1 MIDSSVDIDEIS
13 YELDM
18 PDIFASFERLVFSI
32 YPTGVFL
39 RHQLARTTWIDLD
52 LRAQQIL
59 SDHNLVDDDTVLAA
73 SIP

>member
-1 MIDSSVDIDEIS
+1 
-13 YELDM
+13 
-18 PDIFASFERLVFSI
+18 
-32 YPTGVFL
+32 PTGVFL

-73 SIP
+73 SIPK